1 MNNSLIPENTAFAIA
16 LSGCQDPESRQC
28 QQEKKLLW
36 APEIWGEHCAR
47 QRYGPSLH
55 ICYSSRF
62 LGLQRSVLG
71 WSRCCCWGFVVFCG
85 RWGPG
90 ESWSGVQ
97 PAWHRRVRCQRAKSQ
112 PDKINLSKHFEY
124 IHWSRKRLHRISF
137 REKH

>member
-71 WSRCCCWGFVVFCG
+71 WSRCCCGGFCRVLWAVGAG
-85 RWGPG
+85 RELVRRAARVAQTG
-90 ESWSGVQ
+90 EVSAGKK
-97 PAWHRRVRCQRAKSQ
+97 PAGQ
-112 PDKINLSKHFEY
+112 N
-124 IHWSRKRLHRISF
+124 
-137 REKH
+137 